1 MDVWN
6 ILSTGVGYIVLLG
19 VIHIAVFYVVRTLYP
34 PMPKPV
40 VRFDPVPQ
48 VAPVIDPPVL
58 SQPTIQEKQTVNVPT
73 YDPNI
78 PPATAS
84 KEGSTDIGSL
94 AGPPV

>member
-6 ILSTGVGYIVLLG
+6 ILSTGVGCIILLA
-19 VIHIAVFYVVRTLYP
+19 VIHLAVFYVVRMLYP

-48 VAPVIDPPVL
+48 VEPVL
-58 SQPTIQEKQTVNVPT
+58 SEPPIQEKQTVNVPT

-78 PPATAS
+78 PPAAPS